1 MSDSN
6 NNSWAWLGLLKW
18 SLAYTDGTKPSEL
31 SSMSEEDRKFLEQ
44 VMKNGILDENE
55 RMKYILQTTTTAL
68 QTFQQQQ
75 DHDVVDWD
83 ELETL
88 LQELRDI
95 VEQIDFAR
103 AFCALKGLS
112 FLLGC
117 VQQESIPESIRVQCL
132 GIIATLC
139 QNNPP
144 VQLQL
149 LELGSIRI
157 LSDLFFEESS
167 TSVKAKILQAL
178 SANVRNHDVCEQVYC
193 QVEQA
198 TEVVNQGLGVGGA
211 VTFEPLQHR
220 SLLFLRALVTSDF
233 STRERVRQ
241 FATGIVYVA
250 DTLLRSEKSDLRES
264 SLEFLTAV
272 LEQKR
277 SVNVLLER
285 KDALV
290 TLGVEQIAA
299 LRSLSGEER
308 EYASVELTEW
318 DKLLRLLARAEPDQD
333 ETPRLLLGA
342 NQTAPETTLPQ

>member
-1 MSDSN
+1 
-6 NNSWAWLGLLKW
+6 
-18 SLAYTDGTKPSEL
+18 
-31 SSMSEEDRKFLEQ
+31 MSEEDRKFLEQ
-44 VMKNGILDENE
+44 FMNNGMLDENQ
-55 RMKYILQTTTTAL
+55 RMKYILETTTAAL

-75 DHDVVDWD
+75 DHDAVDWD

-103 AFCALKGLS
+103 AFCALKGLP

-132 GIIATLC
+132 GIISTLC

-157 LSDLFFEESS
+157 LSDLFFVES
-167 TSVKAKILQAL
+167 TASVKAKILQAL

-211 VTFEPLQHR
+211 LTLEPLQHR
-220 SLLFLRALVTSDF
+220 SLLFLRALVTSDA

-241 FATGIVYVA
+241 FATSIGYVA
-250 DTLLRSEKSDLRES
+250 DTLLRSESSDLRES

-308 EYASVELTEW
+308 EYVAVELTEW
-318 DKLLRLLARAEPDQD
+318 DELLRLLARAEPDQD

-342 NQTAPETTLPQ
+342 NQAVPETTLPQ